1 MEHRKEGP
9 GMTYLARIADAE
21 LAARLTSSGA
31 VLIEGPKACGKTET
45 ARQQAASEVRLD
57 VDTQARAA
65 AEITPQLVLDRPAP
79 LLIDEW
85 QLVPSIWS
93 HVRRAVDDRQ
103 ARGQF
108 ILTGS
113 ATPNDDVARH
123 SGAGRVAVMRMRPM
137 CLAESGRS
145 TATVSLTALLD
156 SATQSAVDPGLS
168 VPDLA
173 EAITVGGWPAWQG
186 ASAATVSRGLRDYLT
201 QITHID
207 VPAVSGKR
215 RNPAKVDELLRS
227 LARNSATEV
236 TIKTLVA
243 DATGPGQTL
252 DRDSASAYL
261 AALERLMVVEDQPA
275 WAPAMRSRAQLR
287 SSPRRHFVDPSLAV
301 AALRASPARLL
312 GDLESMGLLFESMVV
327 RDLRVLAQ
335 PLDGQVLH
343 YRDNKGLEVDAVVTC
358 DDGRWGAFE
367 VKLGH
372 SRIGEAAENL
382 LAFAS
387 KIDTSVCGEPGVL
400 AVVTGTGLAYRRKD
414 GVHIVPIG
422 TLGP

>member
-1 MEHRKEGP
+1 
-9 GMTYLARIADAE
+9 MTYLARIADAE

-57 VDTQARAA
+57 VDGQARAA

-123 SGAGRVAVMRMRPM
+123 SGAGRIAVMRMRPL

-156 SATQSAVDPGLS
+156 GATQSAVDPGLS

-186 ASAATVSRGLRDYLT
+186 VSVGAVSRGLRDYLA
-201 QITHID
+201 QITHLD

-215 RNPAKVDELLRS
+215 RDPA
-227 LARNSATEV
+227 
-236 TIKTLVA
+236 
-243 DATGPGQTL
+243 
-252 DRDSASAYL
+252 
-261 AALERLMVVEDQPA
+261 
-275 WAPAMRSRAQLR
+275 
-287 SSPRRHFVDPSLAV
+287 
-301 AALRASPARLL
+301 
-312 GDLESMGLLFESMVV
+312 
-327 RDLRVLAQ
+327 
-335 PLDGQVLH
+335 
-343 YRDNKGLEVDAVVTC
+343 
-358 DDGRWGAFE
+358 
-367 VKLGH
+367 
-372 SRIGEAAENL
+372 
-382 LAFAS
+382 
-387 KIDTSVCGEPGVL
+387 
-400 AVVTGTGLAYRRKD
+400 
-414 GVHIVPIG
+414 
-422 TLGP
+422 